1 MKNSEQTALSFY
13 VVGIGLSIGGI
24 DPLTDI
30 LSCLPE
36 HSNAAYLIIQHL
48 DRAYPSRLAEHMQPF
63 TKLKVNVARRGM
75 ALKANQVYVLAEGQM
90 MTIEGGKLVLRARHA
105 DEKVNKAVDILFYSM
120 AKDLGKRAISVIL
133 SGLDGDG
140 ALGAAQIKLQ
150 GGITIAQ
157 SPSTA
162 QHPSMPES
170 AIKSGQ
176 THFILK
182 PQDIAG
188 EITKLT
194 AKTVGQSLK

>member
-1 MKNSEQTALSFY
+1 MNYTLHQLQVFTNY

-24 DPLTDI
+24 DPLTEI
-30 LSCLPE
+30 LACLPE
-36 HSNAAYLIIQHL
+36 HSNAAFLIIQHL
-48 DRAYPSRLAEHMQPF
+48 DRAYPSKLAARLQPF
-63 TKLKVNVARRGM
+63 TKLKVNVAVQGM
-75 ALKANQVYVLAEGQM
+75 AIASNQVYVLTEGQM
-90 MTIEGGKLVLRARHA
+90 MTIEKGKLILRARRA
-105 DEKVNKAVDILFYSM
+105 DETVNKAVDILFYSM
-120 AKDLGKRAISVIL
+120 AEDLGKRAISVIL

-140 ALGAAQIKLQ
+140 SLGAAQIKLH

-157 SPSTA
+157 LPATA

-176 THFILK
+176 TRFILK

-194 AKTVGQSLK
+194 SVKAV

>member
-1 MKNSEQTALSFY
+1 MNKSDKSPFY

-24 DPLTDI
+24 DPLTEI

-48 DRAYPSRLAEHMQPF
+48 DRAYPSRLAERLQPF
-63 TKLKVNVARRGM
+63 TKLKVNVAVQGM
-75 ALKANQVYVLAEGQM
+75 AIAFDQVYVLAEGQM
-90 MTIEGGKLVLRARHA
+90 MTIEDDKLVLRARHA

-120 AKDLGKRAISVIL
+120 AEDLGSRAISVIL

-140 ALGAAQIKLQ
+140 SLGAAQIKLH
-150 GGITIAQ
+150 GGMTIAQ
-157 SPSTA
+157 LPATA

-176 THFILK
+176 TRFILK

-188 EITKLT
+188 EIGKLT
-194 AKTVGQSLK
+194 GVPMA

>member
-1 MKNSEQTALSFY
+1 MKLSDERPLY
-13 VVGIGLSIGGI
+13 VVGIGFSIGGI
-24 DPLTDI
+24 EPLTEI

-36 HSNAAYLIIQHL
+36 HSNAAFLIIQHL
-48 DRAYPSRLAEHMQPF
+48 DRAYPSRLAERLQPF
-63 TKLKVNVARRGM
+63 TKLKVNVAVQGM
-75 ALKANQVYVLAEGQM
+75 AIACDQVYVLAEGQM
-90 MTIEGGKLVLRARHA
+90 MTVEKGRLLVRARRA
-105 DEKVNKAVDILFYSM
+105 DETVNKAVDILFYSM
-120 AKDLGKRAISVIL
+120 AEDHLGRRAISVIL

-140 ALGAAQIKLQ
+140 SLGAAQIKLH

-157 SPSTA
+157 LPATA

-176 THFILK
+176 TRFILK

-194 AKTVGQSLK
+194 ALT